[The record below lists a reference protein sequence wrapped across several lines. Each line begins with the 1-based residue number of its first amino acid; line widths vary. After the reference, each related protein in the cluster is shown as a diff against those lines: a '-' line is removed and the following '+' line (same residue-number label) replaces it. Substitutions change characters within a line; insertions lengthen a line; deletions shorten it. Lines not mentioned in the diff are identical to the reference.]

1 MTPILYESTETNFTS
16 NGLGR
21 LPDAIECVVTEER
34 NGAYELRMM
43 YPIDGLHFS
52 DIQKNRFIYAVPA
65 DGKGKQP
72 FRIYSISKPLDGIVE
87 INAEHISYQ
96 LSHIPV
102 SPFEAG
108 SLAAAL
114 VGLKDNAAEACPFTF
129 WTDKTVTGNFKVTE
143 PVSLRSRLGG
153 VEGSLL
159 DVYGTGEYEFDHYT
173 VKLHLHRGTNNGV
186 TLRYGKNITDI
197 KQEEN
202 IANTY
207 TGVMPF
213 WKGDVDGTE
222 TTIMLTEK
230 VLHSANAAN
239 FPYQRTIPLD
249 LSSNFENQPTEA
261 QLRSAANS
269 YMTSNDIGVPAV
281 SIDVSFIALWQTE
294 EYKDVANLE
303 RVNLCDTVTVE
314 FPALGVS
321 AQAKVVKTEYDVL
334 RDRYQSLELGD
345 AKTNFTQTLSA
356 EISSNTSAMKQLPTK
371 SYMQKAVDHATELI
385 TGGLGG
391 HVVMKANADGEPEE
405 ILIMDTDDV
414 NTAVNVIR
422 INQAGIGFSTDGYD
436 GPFSTAW
443 TIDGHFVADFID
455 TGNLNATLITTGVL
469 KDHGSNFVLD
479 LLTGTLT
486 AKKGSINLGNGNF
499 SVTDAGLVTIKKG
512 SINLGS
518 GNFQVT
524 DGGVITMKKGSINI
538 ADKFIVTTGG
548 ALTATSADITGKI
561 TANSGKIGSFS
572 INNDLTYGSPLSW
585 LSSES
590 DSKVRIGAKGVMV
603 QNANLAT
610 ALVINGGDIYYRT
623 SGSKLAA
630 ITIEDDSEESGKKML
645 TIKTPNPVTSGSLR
659 ESIRVRT
666 GVVEI
671 NPYTSLKV
679 LNDAHIN
686 GDYFSVDGWARIYG
700 DFVVDGT
707 KNRLVT
713 LDDHTQKLLY
723 CYETA
728 SPMFGDVGEG
738 LIGDDGQCF
747 IPIDAVFSQTVTLSQ
762 YQVFLQKYGNGECYV
777 SERNPSYFIVKGE
790 PGLSFGWEIKAKQSD
805 FDQYR
810 LETFYNDDVKIK
822 NKVDYTSFTDEL
834 VNANDLTYASSAENH
849 INSLK
854 EGYFS

>member
-1 MTPILYESTETNFTS
+1 MIPILYESTETNFTS

-21 LPDAIECVVTEER
+21 LPDATECIVTEER

-52 DIQKNRFIYAVPA
+52 DIQINRFIYAVPA

-72 FRIYSISKPLDGIVE
+72 FRIYSISKPLNGIVE

-114 VGLKDNAAEACPFTF
+114 VGLKDNAAEDCPFTF

-159 DVYGTGEYEFDHYT
+159 DIYGTGEYEFDRYT

-222 TTIMLTEK
+222 TTVVLPEK

-249 LSSNFENQPTEA
+249 LSSNFENQPDVS

-269 YMTSNDIGVPAV
+269 YMTSNNIGVPAV

-345 AKTNFTQTLSA
+345 AKTNFTQTLST
-356 EISSNTSAMKQLPTK
+356 EINNNTSAMKQLPTK
-371 SYMQKAVDHATELI
+371 SYMQRAVEHATELI

-391 HVVMKANADGEPEE
+391 HVIMKTNADGEPEE
-405 ILIMDTDDV
+405 ILIMDTDDIS
-414 NTAVNVIR
+414 TAVNVIR
-422 INQAGIGFSTDGYD
+422 MNQAGIGFSTDGYD

-469 KDHGSNFVLD
+469 KDHDSNFRLD
-479 LLTGTLT
+479 LSTGTLT

-512 SINLGS
+512 SINLGN

-524 DGGVITMKKGSINI
+524 DGGVITMKQGSINI
-538 ADKFIVTTGG
+538 ADKFIVTSGG
-548 ALTATSADITGKI
+548 ALTAKGATLEGSVTTKDSSDNATTMSAGRINFSYSNSSTSGQIFYQNTGSTDYQGIQIDSNDNVVFGIPTDRDVIIATNRNGSHVAKYYVVRSHANGVNGIKYITYYDSAYLEFKAETGTTVI
-561 TANSGKIGSFS
+561 VRFT
-572 INNDLTYGSPLSW
+572 
-585 LSSES
+585 ES
-590 DSKVRIGAKGVMV
+590 DEKLKKNIKDSTVDALSMI
-603 QNANLAT
+603 NA
-610 ALVINGGDIYYRT
+610 IKHKSFDFKDHEEHHDNGYI
-623 SGSKLAA
+623 A
-630 ITIEDDSEESGKKML
+630 
-645 TIKTPNPVTSGSLR
+645 
-659 ESIRVRT
+659 
-666 GVVEI
+666 
-671 NPYTSLKV
+671 
-679 LNDAHIN
+679 
-686 GDYFSVDGWARIYG
+686 
-700 DFVVDGT
+700 
-707 KNRLVT
+707 
-713 LDDHTQKLLY
+713 Q
-723 CYETA
+723 
-728 SPMFGDVGEG
+728 
-738 LIGDDGQCF
+738 Q
-747 IPIDAVFSQTVTLSQ
+747 
-762 YQVFLQKYGNGECYV
+762 
-777 SERNPSYFIVKGE
+777 
-790 PGLSFGWEIKAKQSD
+790 
-805 FDQYR
+805 
-810 LETFYNDDVKIK
+810 LETISKEFVSDVKQGDGSILK
-822 NKVDYTSFTDEL
+822 QVNTFELLSYATKAIQELSAKVDALEKRIAVLEAKEL
-834 VNANDLTYASSAENH
+834 
-849 INSLK
+849 
-854 EGYFS
+854 

>member
-1 MTPILYESTETNFTS
+1 MIPILYPSNETSFTS

-21 LPDAIECVVTEER
+21 LPDATECIVTEER

-52 DIQKNRFIYAVPA
+52 DIQISRFIYAVPA

-72 FRIYSISKPLDGIVE
+72 FRIYSISKPLNGIVE
-87 INAEHISYQ
+87 INAEHVSYQ

-114 VGLKDNAAEACPFTF
+114 VGLKDNAVEDCPFTF

-159 DVYGTGEYEFDHYT
+159 DVYGTGEYEFDRYT

-222 TTIMLTEK
+222 TTVTLPEK

-249 LSSNFENQPTEA
+249 LSSNFESQPTEA

-269 YMTSNDIGVPAV
+269 YMTSNNIGVPAV

-314 FPALGVS
+314 FPALNVS

-345 AKTNFTQTLSA
+345 ARTNFTQTLST
-356 EISSNTSAMKQLPTK
+356 EISNNTSAMKQLPTK
-371 SYMQKAVDHATELI
+371 SYMQRAVEHATELI

-391 HVVMKANADGEPEE
+391 HVIMKTNADGEPEE
-405 ILIMDTDDV
+405 ILIMDTDDIS
-414 NTAVNVIR
+414 TAVNVIR
-422 INQAGIGFSTDGYD
+422 MNQAGIGFSTDGYD

-479 LLTGTLT
+479 LSTGTLT

-499 SVTDAGLVTIKKG
+499 SVTDAGLVTIKSG
-512 SINLGS
+512 SINLGNS
-518 GNFQVT
+518 N
-524 DGGVITMKKGSINI
+524 
-538 ADKFIVTTGG
+538 FIVTSAGNVTIKQGSIDIGSGAFKVTSSG
-548 ALTATSADITGKI
+548 ALTANNATLKGSVTAENTSSGTKAILDTAALRFSRSDTGTAEIFYQTAGDSNYQGLQIDADEKNIIFGLRSSSSNVYI
-561 TANSGKIGSFS
+561 AEFLGVGWNRYLVLRSIRLEQIDVYTAGPFIRFKDYSGSNYDVNI
-572 INNDLTYGSPLSW
+572 D
-585 LSSES
+585 SSDIKLKKNIK
-590 DSKVRIGAKGVMV
+590 DSTID
-603 QNANLAT
+603 
-610 ALVINGGDIYYRT
+610 ALPVINAIEHKSFDFKDFEKHRECGYIAQQ
-623 SGSKLAA
+623 LA
-630 ITIEDDSEESGKKML
+630 EVSEE
-645 TIKTPNPVTSGSLR
+645 
-659 ESIRVRT
+659 
-666 GVVEI
+666 
-671 NPYTSLKV
+671 
-679 LNDAHIN
+679 
-686 GDYFSVDGWARIYG
+686 
-700 DFVVDGT
+700 FV
-707 KNRLVT
+707 K
-713 LDDHTQKLLY
+713 
-723 CYETA
+723 
-728 SPMFGDVGEG
+728 DVPQ
-738 LIGDDGQCF
+738 DDG
-747 IPIDAVFSQTVTLSQ
+747 SVTKQVNTFELLSYATKAIQ
-762 YQVFLQKYGNGECYV
+762 E
-777 SERNPSYFIVKGE
+777 
-790 PGLSFGWEIKAKQSD
+790 LSA
-805 FDQYR
+805 
-810 LETFYNDDVKIK
+810 
-822 NKVDYTSFTDEL
+822 KVDALEKRIAKLEAKEL
-834 VNANDLTYASSAENH
+834 
-849 INSLK
+849 
-854 EGYFS
+854 

>member
-1 MTPILYESTETNFTS
+1 MIPILYPSNETSFTS

-21 LPDAIECVVTEER
+21 LPDAAECIVTEER

-52 DIQKNRFIYAVPA
+52 DIQINRFIYAVPA

-114 VGLKDNAAEACPFTF
+114 VGLKDNAAEDCPFTF

-159 DVYGTGEYEFDHYT
+159 DVYGTGEYEFDHYI

-207 TGVMPF
+207 TGVMPY

-222 TTIMLTEK
+222 TTVTLPEK
-230 VLHSANAAN
+230 VLHSANASN

-391 HVVMKANADGEPEE
+391 HVVMKTNADGEPEE

-469 KDHGSNFVLD
+469 KDHGSNFQLD
-479 LLTGTLT
+479 LSTGTLT
-486 AKKGSINLGNGNF
+486 TKKGSINLGNGNF
-499 SVTDAGLVTIKKG
+499 SVTDAGLVTIKSG
-512 SINLGS
+512 SINLGN
-518 GNFQVT
+518 GNFVLSS
-524 DGGVITMKKGSINI
+524 GGSITI
-538 ADKFIVTTGG
+538 KQGSIDIGSGTFKVTSAG
-548 ALTATSADITGKI
+548 ALTATSA
-561 TANSGKIGSFS
+561 SLEGSVTTKDSNGGFA
-572 INNDLTYGSPLSW
+572 T
-585 LSSES
+585 LSSGRLSFARSGHGGASLFYQTTGTS
-590 DSKVRIGAKGVMV
+590 DYMGLQIDV
-603 QNANLAT
+603 NEHNLIFGMRRGSGNVYIAREY
-610 ALVINGGDIYYRT
+610 ALGWNRYLVLRSAYTDLEEIDSYQDYGYIVFRDTDGT
-623 SGSKLAA
+623 SCQVNISSSDEKLKKN
-630 ITIEDDSEESGKKML
+630 IKDSTIEALPLINAIEHKSFDFKNIEKHRDCGYIAQQLEKINKEFVSDVPQGDGS
-645 TIKTPNPVTSGSLR
+645 VTKQVNTFELLS
-659 ESIRVRT
+659 
-666 GVVEI
+666 
-671 NPYTSLKV
+671 Y
-679 LNDAHIN
+679 A
-686 GDYFSVDGWARIYG
+686 
-700 DFVVDGT
+700 T
-707 KNRLVT
+707 KAI
-713 LDDHTQKLLY
+713 Q
-723 CYETA
+723 E
-728 SPMFGDVGEG
+728 
-738 LIGDDGQCF
+738 
-747 IPIDAVFSQTVTLSQ
+747 LS
-762 YQVFLQKYGNGECYV
+762 
-777 SERNPSYFIVKGE
+777 
-790 PGLSFGWEIKAKQSD
+790 
-805 FDQYR
+805 
-810 LETFYNDDVKIK
+810 T
-822 NKVDYTSFTDEL
+822 KVDALEKRIAEL
-834 VNANDLTYASSAENH
+834 EA
-849 INSLK
+849 K
-854 EGYFS
+854 EL

>member
-1 MTPILYESTETNFTS
+1 MIPILYPSNETSFTS

-21 LPDAIECVVTEER
+21 LPDATECIVTEER

-72 FRIYSISKPLDGIVE
+72 FRIYSIGKPLDGIVE

-114 VGLKDNAAEACPFTF
+114 VGLKDNAAEDCPFTF

-153 VEGSLL
+153 VKGSLL

-197 KQEEN
+197 KQEES

-207 TGVMPF
+207 TGVMPY

-222 TTIMLTEK
+222 TTVILPEK
-230 VLHSANAAN
+230 VLHSANASN

-345 AKTNFTQTLSA
+345 AKTNFTQTLST
-356 EISSNTSAMKQLPTK
+356 EINNNTSAMKQLPTK
-371 SYMQKAVDHATELI
+371 SYMQKAIDHATELI

-391 HVVMKANADGEPEE
+391 HVVMKTNADGEPEE

-455 TGNLNATLITTGVL
+455 TGNLNASLITTGVL
-469 KDHGSNFVLD
+469 KAFNNNFLLD
-479 LLTGTLT
+479 LSTGQMTM
-486 AKKGSINLGNGNF
+486 
-499 SVTDAGLVTIKKG
+499 KKG

-518 GNFQVT
+518 GNFSVT
-524 DGGVITMKKGSINI
+524 DEGLLTMKKGSINLGSGSFYVTDAGVLTMKKGSI
-538 ADKFIVTTGG
+538 DLGDGIFKVSSSGALTMKSGSIDIGNGIFKVTTGG
-548 ALTATSADITGKI
+548 ALTATNASLKGDLTTENSSGQKAILSTANLSFYKDNTLLSKLFAQTTGSTEYQGLQIDMHENNLIFGMRYGAGDVLIAQESSGGGWSRYKVIRSKI
-561 TANSGKIGSFS
+561 TSAVNQIYEA
-572 INNDLTYGSPLSW
+572 D
-585 LSSES
+585 
-590 DSKVRIGAKGVMV
+590 
-603 QNANLAT
+603 
-610 ALVINGGDIYYRT
+610 GDIVFELD
-623 SGSKLAA
+623 SGSNTILYSTYSDEKLKKNIKDSA
-630 ITIEDDSEESGKKML
+630 IDALNMINAIEHKSFDIDKYDKHSENGYIAQQL
-645 TIKTPNPVTSGSLR
+645 
-659 ESIRVRT
+659 ESIST
-666 GVVEI
+666 
-671 NPYTSLKV
+671 
-679 LNDAHIN
+679 
-686 GDYFSVDGWARIYG
+686 
-700 DFVVDGT
+700 DFVT
-707 KNRLVT
+707 
-713 LDDHTQKLLY
+713 
-723 CYETA
+723 
-728 SPMFGDVGEG
+728 
-738 LIGDDGQCF
+738 
-747 IPIDAVFSQTVTLSQ
+747 
-762 YQVFLQKYGNGECYV
+762 
-777 SERNPSYFIVKGE
+777 
-790 PGLSFGWEIKAKQSD
+790 
-805 FDQYR
+805 
-810 LETFYNDDVKIK
+810 DVKQRDGSTMKQVNTFELLACATKAIQELSA
-822 NKVDYTSFTDEL
+822 KVD
-834 VNANDLTYASSAENH
+834 DLEERIAKLES
-849 INSLK
+849 K
-854 EGYFS
+854 ETVI

>member
-1 MTPILYESTETNFTS
+1 MIPILYPSNETSFTS

-21 LPDAIECVVTEER
+21 LPDATECIVTEER
-34 NGAYELRMM
+34 NGVYELRML
-43 YPIDGLHFS
+43 YPVTGQHFS
-52 DIQKNRFIYAVPA
+52 DITMNRFIYAVPA

-87 INAEHISYQ
+87 INAEHVSYQ

-159 DVYGTGEYEFDHYT
+159 DVYGTGEYEFDRYT

-207 TGVMPF
+207 TGVMPY

-222 TTIMLTEK
+222 TTITLPEK

-269 YMTSNDIGVPAV
+269 YMTSNNIGVPAV
-281 SIDVSFIALWQTE
+281 SINVSFIALWQTE

-391 HVVMKANADGEPEE
+391 HVVMKTNADGEPEE

-422 INQAGIGFSTDGYD
+422 INQAGIGFSMDGYD

-479 LLTGTLT
+479 LSTGTLT
-486 AKKGSINLGNGNF
+486 A
-499 SVTDAGLVTIKKG
+499 KKG

-524 DGGVITMKKGSINI
+524 DAGLVTIKKGSIDIGNGVF
-538 ADKFIVTTGG
+538 KVTSSG
-548 ALTATSADITGKI
+548 ALTATSASLKGSV
-561 TANSGKIGSFS
+561 TAENTS
-572 INNDLTYGSPLSW
+572 
-585 LSSES
+585 
-590 DSKVRIGAKGVMV
+590 
-603 QNANLAT
+603 
-610 ALVINGGDIYYRT
+610 
-623 SGSKLAA
+623 SGSKA
-630 ITIEDDSEESGKKML
+630 
-645 TIKTPNPVTSGSLR
+645 
-659 ESIRVRT
+659 
-666 GVVEI
+666 
-671 NPYTSLKV
+671 V
-679 LNDAHIN
+679 LNNAALAFSRSGTGSAQIFYQTTGGSDYQGLQIDVDN
-686 GDYFSVDGWARIYG
+686 GNIIFGLRQNA
-700 DFVVDGT
+700 
-707 KNRLVT
+707 
-713 LDDHTQKLLY
+713 
-723 CYETA
+723 
-728 SPMFGDVGEG
+728 GDVYIAKE
-738 LIGDDGQCF
+738 Q
-747 IPIDAVFSQTVTLSQ
+747 
-762 YQVFLQKYGNGECYV
+762 
-777 SERNPSYFIVKGE
+777 
-790 PGLSFGWEIKAKQSD
+790 SFGWSRSIVLRSAELQYINVYGSSYIGFGDINGSTYYINLPTSDLKLKKNIKDSTVRALSTINAIKHKSFDFKDFEKHRECGYIAQQLEEVNEEFVKDVPQGDGSVTKQVN
-805 FDQYR
+805 
-810 LETFYNDDVKIK
+810 TFELLSYATKAIQELSA
-822 NKVDYTSFTDEL
+822 KVDALEERIAEL
-834 VNANDLTYASSAENH
+834 EA
-849 INSLK
+849 K
-854 EGYFS
+854 EL

>member
-1 MTPILYESTETNFTS
+1 MIPILYPADETSFTS

-21 LPDAIECVVTEER
+21 LPDATECIVTEER

-52 DIQKNRFIYAVPA
+52 DIQINRFIYAVPA

-72 FRIYSISKPLDGIVE
+72 FRIYSISKPLNGIVE
-87 INAEHISYQ
+87 INAEHVSYQ

-249 LSSNFENQPTEA
+249 LSSNFESQPTEA

-269 YMTSNDIGVPAV
+269 YMTSNNIGVPAV

-314 FPALGVS
+314 FPALNVS
-321 AQAKVVKTEYDVL
+321 AQAKVIKTEYDVL

-391 HVVMKANADGEPEE
+391 HVIMKTNADGEPEE
-405 ILIMDTDDV
+405 ILIMDTDDIS
-414 NTAVNVIR
+414 TAVNVIR
-422 INQAGIGFSTDGYD
+422 MNQAGIGFSTDGYD

-479 LLTGTLT
+479 LSTGTLT

-499 SVTDAGLVTIKKG
+499 SVTDAGLVTIKSG

-518 GNFQVT
+518 GNFIVT
-524 DGGVITMKKGSINI
+524 SAGNVTIKQGSINI
-538 ADKFIVTTGG
+538 GSGAFNVTSTG
-548 ALTATSADITGKI
+548 ALTA
-561 TANSGKIGSFS
+561 
-572 INNDLTYGSPLSW
+572 NN
-585 LSSES
+585 
-590 DSKVRIGAKGVMV
+590 A
-603 QNANLAT
+603 
-610 ALVINGGDIYYRT
+610 
-623 SGSKLAA
+623 
-630 ITIEDDSEESGKKML
+630 
-645 TIKTPNPVTSGSLR
+645 TIKGSVTAENSSSGTKAVLNTGSLR
-659 ESIRVRT
+659 FYRSDT
-666 GVVEI
+666 GTAEI
-671 NPYTSLKV
+671 FYQTTGDSNYQGLQIDADEKNIIFGLRSSSSNVYIAEFLGIGWNRYLVLRSLKLEQIDIYSSFV
-679 LNDAHIN
+679 RFKDYNGSNYDINIDSSDAKLK
-686 GDYFSVDGWARIYG
+686 
-700 DFVVDGT
+700 
-707 KNRLVT
+707 KNIKDST
-713 LDDHTQKLLY
+713 
-723 CYETA
+723 
-728 SPMFGDVGEG
+728 
-738 LIGDDGQCF
+738 
-747 IPIDAVFSQTVTLSQ
+747 IDALPMINAIEHKSFD
-762 YQVFLQKYGNGECYV
+762 FKDFEKHRECGYIAQQLEEV
-777 SERNPSYFIVKGE
+777 NEEFVKDV
-790 PGLSFGWEIKAKQSD
+790 PQSD
-805 FDQYR
+805 GSVTKQVN
-810 LETFYNDDVKIK
+810 TFELLSYATKAIQELSA
-822 NKVDYTSFTDEL
+822 KVDALEKRIAEL
-834 VNANDLTYASSAENH
+834 EA
-849 INSLK
+849 K
-854 EGYFS
+854 EL

>member
-1 MTPILYESTETNFTS
+1 MIPILYESTETNFTS

-21 LPDAIECVVTEER
+21 LPDATECIVTEER

-52 DIQKNRFIYAVPA
+52 DIQINRFIYAVPA

-72 FRIYSISKPLDGIVE
+72 FRIYSISKPLNGIVE
-87 INAEHISYQ
+87 INAEHVSYQ

-207 TGVMPF
+207 TGVMPY

-222 TTIMLTEK
+222 TTVTLPEK
-230 VLHSANAAN
+230 VLHSANASN

-269 YMTSNDIGVPAV
+269 YMTSNNIGVPAV

-356 EISSNTSAMKQLPTK
+356 EISSNASIVKQLPTK

-391 HVVMKANADGEPEE
+391 HVVMKTNADGEPEE

-469 KDHGSNFVLD
+469 KDHGSNFQLD
-479 LLTGTLT
+479 LSTGIMT

-499 SVTDAGLVTIKKG
+499 SVTDAGLVTIKSG
-512 SINLGS
+512 SINLGNS
-518 GNFQVT
+518 NFIVTSAGNVT
-524 DGGVITMKKGSINI
+524 IKQGSINI
-538 ADKFIVTTGG
+538 GSGAFNVTSTG
-548 ALTATSADITGKI
+548 ALTANNATIKGSVTAENTSSGTRAMLSTGALRFSRSDTG
-561 TANSGKIGSFS
+561 TAEIFYQTTGDSNYRGLQLNVGESNIIFALRKGAGNMYIAREYSLGWNRYLVLRSAYT
-572 INNDLTYGSPLSW
+572 DLEEIDSYQDYGYIVFRDTDGTSCQVNI
-585 LSSES
+585 SSS
-590 DSKVRIGAKGVMV
+590 DAKLKK
-603 QNANLAT
+603 N
-610 ALVINGGDIYYRT
+610 IKD
-623 SGSKLAA
+623 S
-630 ITIEDDSEESGKKML
+630 TIEALPLINAIEHKSFDFKNIEKHRDCGYIAQQLEKINKEFVSDVPQGDGS
-645 TIKTPNPVTSGSLR
+645 VTKQVNTFELLS
-659 ESIRVRT
+659 
-666 GVVEI
+666 
-671 NPYTSLKV
+671 Y
-679 LNDAHIN
+679 A
-686 GDYFSVDGWARIYG
+686 
-700 DFVVDGT
+700 T
-707 KNRLVT
+707 KAI
-713 LDDHTQKLLY
+713 Q
-723 CYETA
+723 E
-728 SPMFGDVGEG
+728 
-738 LIGDDGQCF
+738 
-747 IPIDAVFSQTVTLSQ
+747 LS
-762 YQVFLQKYGNGECYV
+762 
-777 SERNPSYFIVKGE
+777 
-790 PGLSFGWEIKAKQSD
+790 A
-805 FDQYR
+805 
-810 LETFYNDDVKIK
+810 
-822 NKVDYTSFTDEL
+822 KVDALEKRIAEL
-834 VNANDLTYASSAENH
+834 EA
-849 INSLK
+849 K
-854 EGYFS
+854 EL

>member
-1 MTPILYESTETNFTS
+1 MIPILYPSNETNFTS

-21 LPDAIECVVTEER
+21 LPDATECVVTEER

-43 YPIDGLHFS
+43 YPTDGLHFS
-52 DIQKNRFIYAVPA
+52 DIQISRFIYAVPA

-114 VGLKDNAAEACPFTF
+114 VGLKDNAAEDCPFTF

-159 DVYGTGEYEFDHYT
+159 DVYGTGEYEFDRYT
-173 VKLHLHRGTNNGV
+173 VKLHLHRGTDNRV

-207 TGVMPF
+207 TGVMPY
-213 WKGDVDGTE
+213 WKGTGDNNSEVVIT
-222 TTIMLTEK
+222 LTEK

-249 LSSNFENQPTEA
+249 MSSNFESQPTEA
-261 QLRSAANS
+261 QLRAAAQN
-269 YMTSNDIGVPAV
+269 YMTANNIGVPSV

-356 EISSNTSAMKQLPTK
+356 EISSNTSIVKQLPTK

-391 HVVMKANADGEPEE
+391 HVIMKTNADGEPEE

-455 TGNLNATLITTGVL
+455 TGNLNAGLITTGVL
-469 KDHGSNFVLD
+469 KDSGENFLLD
-479 LLTGTLT
+479 LATG
-486 AKKGSINLGNGNF
+486 
-499 SVTDAGLVTIKKG
+499 
-512 SINLGS
+512 
-518 GNFQVT
+518 QM
-524 DGGVITMKKGSINI
+524 TMKKGSIDIGNGI
-538 ADKFIVTTGG
+538 FKVTTGG
-548 ALTATSADITGKI
+548 ALTATNASLKG
-561 TANSGKIGSFS
+561 
-572 INNDLTYGSPLSW
+572 DLTTENSSGQKAI
-585 LSSES
+585 LSSANLTYSKDNTTVAELFCQTTGTS
-590 DSKVRIGAKGVMV
+590 DYQGLQINVHENNLIFAMRYGAGDVYVAK
-603 QNANLAT
+603 QNANGTWGRYFVVKSNLYQ
-610 ALVINGGDIYYRT
+610 DIAV
-623 SGSKLAA
+623 K
-630 ITIEDDSEESGKKML
+630 
-645 TIKTPNPVTSGSLR
+645 SLR
-659 ESIRVRT
+659 AGAETIIFTLNGDVDVSVQ
-666 GVVEI
+666 
-671 NPYTSLKV
+671 YTSSDERLK
-679 LNDAHIN
+679 
-686 GDYFSVDGWARIYG
+686 
-700 DFVVDGT
+700 
-707 KNRLVT
+707 KNIKDST
-713 LDDHTQKLLY
+713 
-723 CYETA
+723 
-728 SPMFGDVGEG
+728 
-738 LIGDDGQCF
+738 
-747 IPIDAVFSQTVTLSQ
+747 IDALSMINAIEHKSFDFRKHEKHRENGYIAQQLEGISKEFVTD
-762 YQVFLQKYGNGECYV
+762 V
-777 SERNPSYFIVKGE
+777 
-790 PGLSFGWEIKAKQSD
+790 KQSNGSTLKQVNTFELLACATKAIQELSAQVD
-805 FDQYR
+805 S
-810 LETFYNDDVKIK
+810 LEGRVA
-822 NKVDYTSFTDEL
+822 EL
-834 VNANDLTYASSAENH
+834 ES
-849 INSLK
+849 K
-854 EGYFS
+854 EIRK

>member
-1 MTPILYESTETNFTS
+1 MIPILYPSNETSFTS

-21 LPDAIECVVTEER
+21 LPDATECIVTEER
-34 NGAYELRMM
+34 NGAYELRML
-43 YPIDGLHFS
+43 YPVTGQHFS
-52 DIQKNRFIYAVPA
+52 DITMNRFIYAVPA

-72 FRIYSISKPLDGIVE
+72 FRIYSIGKPLDGIVE

-186 TLRYGKNITDI
+186 TLRYSKNITDI

-207 TGVMPF
+207 TGVMPY

-222 TTIMLTEK
+222 TTVTLPEK
-230 VLHSANAAN
+230 VLHSANASN

-249 LSSNFENQPTEA
+249 LSSNFENQPA
-261 QLRSAANS
+261 VSVLRSTALS
-269 YMTSNDIGVPAV
+269 YMASNNIGVPAV

-391 HVVMKANADGEPEE
+391 HVVMKTNADGEPEE

-443 TIDGHFVADFID
+443 TIDGHFIADFID

-469 KDHGSNFVLD
+469 KDHGSNFALD
-479 LLTGTLT
+479 LSTGTLT
-486 AKKGSINLGNGNF
+486 A
-499 SVTDAGLVTIKKG
+499 KKG

-524 DGGVITMKKGSINI
+524 DGGVMTMKQGSISLGSGNFTLTNDGTMTMKKGSINI
-538 ADKFIVTTGG
+538 GDAFKVTTGG
-548 ALTATSADITGKI
+548 ALTATNASLKGTVTSENTSTG
-561 TANSGKIGSFS
+561 GKAKL
-572 INNDLTYGSPLSW
+572 D
-585 LSSES
+585 SSRLEFYAS
-590 DSKVRIGAKGVMV
+590 DSS
-603 QNANLAT
+603 LAE
-610 ALVINGGDIYYRT
+610 A
-623 SGSKLAA
+623 
-630 ITIEDDSEESGKKML
+630 
-645 TIKTPNPVTSGSLR
+645 
-659 ESIRVRT
+659 
-666 GVVEI
+666 
-671 NPYTSLKV
+671 
-679 LNDAHIN
+679 
-686 GDYFSVDGWARIYG
+686 
-700 DFVVDGT
+700 
-707 KNRLVT
+707 
-713 LDDHTQKLLY
+713 
-723 CYETA
+723 
-728 SPMFGDVGEG
+728 
-738 LIGDDGQCF
+738 
-747 IPIDAVFSQTVTLSQ
+747 
-762 YQVFLQKYGNGECYV
+762 QVFLQNTGMSEYQGLQLNTRSGNIILGLRSGAGDVYIAKEYSHGWAQSIILRSSEGLRRVDVYYSSYIRFEDINGSTYDITLSTSDLKLKKNVRDSTVKALPIINAIEHKSFEFKDFEKHRECGYIAQQLEEV
-777 SERNPSYFIVKGE
+777 NEEFVKDVPQGDGSVTKQVNTFELLSYATKAIQE
-790 PGLSFGWEIKAKQSD
+790 LSA
-805 FDQYR
+805 
-810 LETFYNDDVKIK
+810 
-822 NKVDYTSFTDEL
+822 KVDALEKRIAEL
-834 VNANDLTYASSAENH
+834 EAKELT
-849 INSLK
+849 
-854 EGYFS
+854 

>member
-1 MTPILYESTETNFTS
+1 MIPILYEATETNFTS

-21 LPDAIECVVTEER
+21 LPDATECVVTEER

-43 YPIDGLHFS
+43 YPTDGLHFS
-52 DIQKNRFIYAVPA
+52 DIQISRFIYAVPA

-87 INAEHISYQ
+87 INAEHVSYQ

-249 LSSNFENQPTEA
+249 LSSNFESQPTEA

-269 YMTSNDIGVPAV
+269 YMTSNNIGVPAV

-345 AKTNFTQTLSA
+345 AKTNFTQTLST
-356 EISSNTSAMKQLPTK
+356 EISNNTSAMKQLPTK
-371 SYMQKAVDHATELI
+371 SYLQKAVDHATELI

-391 HVVMKANADGEPEE
+391 HVVMKTNADGEPEE

-479 LLTGTLT
+479 LSTGTLT
-486 AKKGSINLGNGNF
+486 AKKGSINLGSGNF
-499 SVTDAGLVTIKKG
+499 SVTDAGLVTIKSG
-512 SINLGS
+512 SINLGNS
-518 GNFQVT
+518 N
-524 DGGVITMKKGSINI
+524 
-538 ADKFIVTTGG
+538 FIVTSAGNVTIKQGSIDIGSGAFKVTSSG
-548 ALTATSADITGKI
+548 ALTANNATLKGSI
-561 TANSGKIGSFS
+561 TAEHTSSGTKAMLDTAALKFYRSNTGTAEIFYQTTGDSNYRGLQLNVDESNIIFGLKKGSGNMYIAREYS
-572 INNDLTYGSPLSW
+572 LGWNRYLVLRSAYTDLEEIDSYQDYGYI
-585 LSSES
+585 
-590 DSKVRIGAKGVMV
+590 VFR
-603 QNANLAT
+603 NT
-610 ALVINGGDIYYRT
+610 
-623 SGSKLAA
+623 
-630 ITIEDDSEESGKKML
+630 
-645 TIKTPNPVTSGSLR
+645 
-659 ESIRVRT
+659 
-666 GVVEI
+666 
-671 NPYTSLKV
+671 
-679 LNDAHIN
+679 
-686 GDYFSVDGWARIYG
+686 
-700 DFVVDGT
+700 DGT
-707 KNRLVT
+707 SCRVNISSSDEKLKKNIQNSVADALSLINAIEHKSFDFKNIEKHRNCGYIAQQLEKINKEFVSDVPQGDGSVT
-713 LDDHTQKLLY
+713 KQVNTFELLSY
-723 CYETA
+723 ATKAIQE
-728 SPMFGDVGEG
+728 
-738 LIGDDGQCF
+738 
-747 IPIDAVFSQTVTLSQ
+747 LS
-762 YQVFLQKYGNGECYV
+762 
-777 SERNPSYFIVKGE
+777 
-790 PGLSFGWEIKAKQSD
+790 A
-805 FDQYR
+805 
-810 LETFYNDDVKIK
+810 
-822 NKVDYTSFTDEL
+822 KVDALEKRIAEL
-834 VNANDLTYASSAENH
+834 EA
-849 INSLK
+849 K
-854 EGYFS
+854 EL

>member
-1 MTPILYESTETNFTS
+1 MIPILYPSNETSFTS

-21 LPDAIECVVTEER
+21 LPDATECIVTEER
-34 NGAYELRMM
+34 NGAYELRML
-43 YPIDGLHFS
+43 YPVTGQHFS
-52 DIQKNRFIYAVPA
+52 DITMNRFIYAVPA

-72 FRIYSISKPLDGIVE
+72 FRIYSIGKPLDGIVE

-96 LSHIPV
+96 MSHIPV

-129 WTDKTVTGNFKVTE
+129 WTDKTIIGNFKVTE

-173 VKLHLHRGTNNGV
+173 VKLYLHRGTNNGV
-186 TLRYGKNITDI
+186 TLRYGKNIADI

-207 TGVMPF
+207 TGVMPY

-222 TTIMLTEK
+222 TIVTLPEK
-230 VLHSANAAN
+230 VLHSANASN

-269 YMTSNDIGVPAV
+269 YMTSNNIGVPAV

-356 EISSNTSAMKQLPTK
+356 EISSNTSIVKQLPTK

-391 HVVMKANADGEPEE
+391 HVIMKTNADGEPEE

-455 TGNLNATLITTGVL
+455 TGNLNATLITTGIL

-479 LLTGTLT
+479 LSTGTLT
-486 AKKGSINLGNGNF
+486 A
-499 SVTDAGLVTIKKG
+499 KKG

-524 DGGVITMKKGSINI
+524 DAGLVTIKKGLINLGNGNFQVTDGGVITMKQGSIDIGNGI
-538 ADKFIVTTGG
+538 FKVMSSG
-548 ALTATSADITGKI
+548 ALTATSASLKGSIT
-561 TANSGKIGSFS
+561 TENTSAGSKAVLNNAALTFS
-572 INNDLTYGSPLSW
+572 KSDTGSAQIFYQTTGASDYQGLQINVNNDNIVFGLRQGAGDVFIAREIASGWRKYFIVQSSTRLGTVVKEIYESYGNIVFILSDD
-585 LSSES
+585 SS
-590 DSKVRIGAKGVMV
+590 I
-603 QNANLAT
+603 
-610 ALVINGGDIYYRT
+610 VINGST
-623 SGSKLAA
+623 SDRRLKKNIRDSTVNALSMINA
-630 ITIEDDSEESGKKML
+630 IEHKSFDFTKYKKHRENGYIAQQIEEISTEF
-645 TIKTPNPVTSGSLR
+645 VTD
-659 ESIRVRT
+659 
-666 GVVEI
+666 VE
-671 NPYTSLKV
+671 
-679 LNDAHIN
+679 
-686 GDYFSVDGWARIYG
+686 
-700 DFVVDGT
+700 
-707 KNRLVT
+707 
-713 LDDHTQKLLY
+713 Q
-723 CYETA
+723 
-728 SPMFGDVGEG
+728 
-738 LIGDDGQCF
+738 DDGSTLKQVNTF
-747 IPIDAVFSQTVTLSQ
+747 ELLSYATKAIQELSAKVDALE
-762 YQVFLQKYGNGECYV
+762 KRIAE
-777 SERNPSYFIVKGE
+777 
-790 PGLSFGWEIKAKQSD
+790 
-805 FDQYR
+805 
-810 LETFYNDDVKIK
+810 LETK
-822 NKVDYTSFTDEL
+822 EL
-834 VNANDLTYASSAENH
+834 
-849 INSLK
+849 
-854 EGYFS
+854 